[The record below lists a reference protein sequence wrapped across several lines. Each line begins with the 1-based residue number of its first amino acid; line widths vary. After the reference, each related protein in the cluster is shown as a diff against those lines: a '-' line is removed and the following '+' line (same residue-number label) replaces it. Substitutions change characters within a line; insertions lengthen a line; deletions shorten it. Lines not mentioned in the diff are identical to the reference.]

1 MTVPGSVLAALEAHE
16 RATARF
22 VADLE
27 QQRADLAAVAATELA
42 ATDLEAVTERA
53 ARLPR
58 DHRTAVTA
66 RHLVRRLRRHAAA
79 VAALGTD
86 TDPGLFGPL
95 VTVTTLAPCARR
107 HGDRIATDLEQ
118 HAATVAATVAL
129 LVNTDPAPLVPA
141 GIRDRDRRP
150 CPRAL
155 TRTSSNTAPHAPPT
169 RAGVQ
174 QPPGETTA

>member
-27 QQRADLAAVAATELA
+27 QHRAELATAAATELA
-42 ATDLEAVTERA
+42 STDLETVA
-53 ARLPR
+53 ATVDRLPR
-58 DHRTAVTA
+58 DHRTAVTV
-66 RHLVRRLRRHAAA
+66 RHLVRRLRRHALT
-79 VAALGTD
+79 VAAYGTD

-95 VTVTTLAPCARR
+95 VAVTTLAPCARR
-107 HGDRIATDLEQ
+107 HRDRAVADLEQ
-118 HAATVAATVAL
+118 HAATAATAVAA
-129 LVNTDPAPLVPA
+129 LVNTDPAP
-141 GIRDRDRRP
+141 DRPCTRHRADRGRRP
-150 CPRAL
+150 RSL
-155 TRTSSNTAPHAPPT
+155 IRTSSNTAPHAPPT